1 MSNCNSKY
9 MYMYDELMYDGDI
22 ITILRNVIDR
32 YQSKNVY
39 LQHLMMDDLK
49 YLLKIHNSYIKKC
62 NNSTSNKKYKAYR
75 CARKPK
81 YPKHPLKS
89 RNSRKTGN
97 SINMAE
103 AIQRVIFNKSEMN
116 TNEMNTN
123 MNKDVHKDKLKTSI
137 RKRIKNKI
145 RAIMLR
151 RKS

>member
-32 YQSKNVY
+32 YQSKNVD

-62 NNSTSNKKYKAYR
+62 NNSKSNKKYKAYR

-89 RNSRKTGN
+89 RKTGN
-97 SINMAE
+97 LINMAE
-103 AIQRVIFNKSEMN
+103 AIQRVIFNK
-116 TNEMNTN
+116 NEMNTN